1 MNTKTTQ
8 LLTASGLFQAGP
20 LGRDV
25 HEHQWPGDDGARL
38 QFMGTASE
46 RVKHAQC
53 YQHLGQHI
61 LKVGKWQHSN
71 GITVLRLQSVH
82 VWKTLVSTVCWSMS
96 LSEIERQLRVVL
108 VILVLMANYCIWVL
122 EQPRQSLLG
131 AHRRFNWLINHVCWV
146 LWINL

>member
-1 MNTKTTQ
+1 
-8 LLTASGLFQAGP
+8 
-20 LGRDV
+20 
-25 HEHQWPGDDGARL
+25 
-38 QFMGTASE
+38 
-46 RVKHAQC
+46 
-53 YQHLGQHI
+53 
-61 LKVGKWQHSN
+61 
-71 GITVLRLQSVH
+71 
-82 VWKTLVSTVCWSMS
+82 MS